1 MKRKL
6 WDPGMVAFGFGGL
19 PSRTQSLS
27 VLEATREGPET
38 GSAYLG
44 YSVCRLGPQKVWERQ
59 PCGARLLASP
69 LCRRQR
75 W

>member
-38 GSAYLG
+38 GSVYLG
-44 YSVCRLGPQKVWERQ
+44 YSVCRLGREGW
-59 PCGARLLASP
+59 SP
-69 LCRRQR
+69 ESLGEAAMWSQATGLPTV
-75 W
+75 